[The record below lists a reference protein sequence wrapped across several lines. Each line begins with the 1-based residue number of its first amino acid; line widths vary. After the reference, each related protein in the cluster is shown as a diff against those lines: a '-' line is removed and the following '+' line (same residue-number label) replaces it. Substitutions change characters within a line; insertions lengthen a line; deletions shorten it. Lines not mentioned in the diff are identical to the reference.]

1 MDGLAG
7 IRIFFGDDVTGVV
20 FTSHGPSEFGSLLP
34 VGLLVEEGSGLL
46 GLHGRGESGC
56 TGNKG
61 RKDNNFG
68 LYAVVGKK
76 KERVSGIDSFS

>member
-20 FTSHGPSEFGSLLP
+20 FTAHGPSEFGSLFP
-34 VGLLVEEGSGLL
+34 VGLLVEEGGGLL
-46 GLHGRGESGC
+46 GLNSRGESGC

-68 LYAVVGKK
+68 LRRRQLEKK
-76 KERVSGIDSFS
+76 KSA